1 MPVFKTGAFNRS
13 ATSPRTANAIIG
25 CDSRRFEDVDSTT
38 VRVVRNWIQLP
49 RFDPDVKVFII
60 AQISKTCNRKELLV
74 GDAKI
79 IVPIFIGAAVLLIG
93 ARSISWE
100 TDHSPVGKCVGEC
113 YEAYKVEDAKRR
125 EAEAASRCEPRG
137 LG

>member
-1 MPVFKTGAFNRS
+1 M
-13 ATSPRTANAIIG
+13 
-25 CDSRRFEDVDSTT
+25 
-38 VRVVRNWIQLP
+38 
-49 RFDPDVKVFII
+49 
-60 AQISKTCNRKELLV
+60 

-125 EAEAASRCEPRG
+125 EAGQPCCRREPAD
-137 LG
+137 LGKKIYRLCGVPWYER